1 MLAAL
6 AHLQEFG
13 SPAREAQCSLL
24 LLLGSTLFADTSK
37 YRVSSVINLF
47 VTRPEMLRE
56 YAVGAGALAYLY
68 RQLGIASRA
77 EAKEVAGCLTL
88 L

>member
-1 MLAAL
+1 
-6 AHLQEFG
+6 
-13 SPAREAQCSLL
+13 
-24 LLLGSTLFADTSK
+24 
-37 YRVSSVINLF
+37 
-47 VTRPEMLRE
+47 MLRE